1 MTDPT
6 PLRIRKPDP
15 NPAVVDTALRRLR
28 LARSGE
34 VQGIIYAAALAG
46 GATRIAEVGS
56 FPSAAERIGAAHM
69 LAHKVTSGVMAH
81 DAEDDPQ
88 PPEPDEEE
96 TP

>member
-6 PLRIRKPDP
+6 PLRIHKPEPDP
-15 NPAVVDTALRRLR
+15 AVIDAALRLLR

-46 GATRIAEVGS
+46 GATRIAEVGA

-69 LAHKVTSGVMAH
+69 LAYKVTSGVMAY
-81 DAEDDPQ
+81 DAQDDTQ
-88 PPEPDEEE
+88 PPEPDDADD
-96 TP
+96 

>member
-6 PLRIRKPDP
+6 PLRIHKPDP
-15 NPAVVDTALRRLR
+15 NPDVVDTALRLLR

-46 GATRIAEVGS
+46 GSTRIAEVGS

-69 LAHKVTSGVMAH
+69 LAHKVTSGVMDH